1 MDDDLDEFMGY
12 DFAMGADVVKCP
24 YCGVDVPCSLFFDD
38 EVECPKCG
46 NKGKGKANN
55 FSDSI
60 YSCEQCKN
68 VFTVK
73 KLSPFQ
79 AEDI

>member
-1 MDDDLDEFMGY
+1 MRRIEKE
-12 DFAMGADVVKCP
+12 V
-24 YCGVDVPCSLFFDD
+24 

-73 KLSPFQ
+73 KLSSFQ
-79 AEDI
+79 ADDI